1 MKIPSCILDAI
12 AAMNS
17 EECDFFNIEF
27 HSDNLILINIKR
39 MGEIFPRH
47 YTFTFNDSFKIDNV
61 TLEVMLPERNNKAW
75 NDNGYP
81 EQGSTI
87 YYKLD
92 PIMSILD
99 LNDLHITCTEADIR
113 RFNRMHCNYSH
124 NMLSIEVATKPS
136 VNTLARIT
144 FEGRM
149 KYDEQYKTRI

>member
-47 YTFTFNDSFKIDNV
+47 YTFAFNDSFRIDNV

-81 EQGSTI
+81 
-87 YYKLD
+87 D
-92 PIMSILD
+92 FRVNVN
-99 LNDLHITCTEADIR
+99 LNQFSHGYMVSQKIIK
-113 RFNRMHCNYSH
+113 HCKIS
-124 NMLSIEVATKPS
+124 
-136 VNTLARIT
+136 
-144 FEGRM
+144 
-149 KYDEQYKTRI
+149 